1 MNKEKKVFWLF
12 YILLTLA
19 FAISV
24 ANFFFLTPSLAG
36 LNLIIFAGFVFIFL
50 KAAKNLSRLKTE
62 ASLKA
67 TELKTV
73 IENIK
78 DGALI
83 YDQNFIISAMN
94 KASEEIFALPSEEV
108 ISKKIEPAL
117 MKNPRLK
124 ILTQVVFPSLAPTA
138 SQISQ
143 DGWPQI
149 VDISTD
155 DPPRQFRTT
164 LNRLLDEDGKT
175 LGFLKLIQD
184 LTREKGIAQ
193 SKEEFIT
200 IASHQLRTPLTAIN
214 WSFEHLLK
222 NLDDKKPE
230 LKEIV
235 SEGLR
240 LSDRA
245 LKIINDLLDATKIE
259 HGQFGYNFG
268 ETELNGFIKEIVAQ
282 LQPIT
287 KENQIKLLFEPVA
300 EKLVANID
308 AERLGMALYN
318 LIDNAV
324 RYNVKNGEVRI
335 LIERQPNQPLV
346 KISIRDTGIGI
357 PKEELNRLFTK
368 FYRGSGVNVAPN
380 GSGLGLYITK
390 NIIQAHG
397 GSVTVDSAPGR
408 GSVFSF
414 TLPLK
419 QQKVAPHI

>member
-235 SEGLR
+235 S
-240 LSDRA
+240 
-245 LKIINDLLDATKIE
+245 
-259 HGQFGYNFG
+259 
-268 ETELNGFIKEIVAQ
+268 
-282 LQPIT
+282 
-287 KENQIKLLFEPVA
+287 
-300 EKLVANID
+300 
-308 AERLGMALYN
+308 
-318 LIDNAV
+318 
-324 RYNVKNGEVRI
+324 
-335 LIERQPNQPLV
+335 
-346 KISIRDTGIGI
+346 
-357 PKEELNRLFTK
+357 
-368 FYRGSGVNVAPN
+368 
-380 GSGLGLYITK
+380 
-390 NIIQAHG
+390 
-397 GSVTVDSAPGR
+397 
-408 GSVFSF
+408 
-414 TLPLK
+414 
-419 QQKVAPHI
+419 